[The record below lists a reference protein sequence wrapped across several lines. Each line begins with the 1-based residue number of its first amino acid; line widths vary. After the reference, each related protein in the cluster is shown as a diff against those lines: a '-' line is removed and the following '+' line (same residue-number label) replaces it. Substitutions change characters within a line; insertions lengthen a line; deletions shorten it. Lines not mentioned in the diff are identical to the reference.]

1 MQDLFGYNP
10 QSDEFGRTA
19 QESAQSQ
26 ECKETQET
34 VAVQEQMRQQ
44 EQNSTDSPPPKP
56 PSKQTAKRLSSII
69 LAAAATLTV
78 GTATLPALQSGHSQ
92 ASLLSLDAKGTAIH
106 YRVDAGK
113 DEDLAVTLKNDCTD
127 RRIELDA
134 GENQGQFEGLVAGM
148 TYTFS
153 VVDPSVLGDVTLSK
167 RQITIPDPATNTTAT
182 LADYR
187 TGAGTLAATVDID
200 GYADC
205 QAVLRKGEEVYTKPL
220 QNGRNHLTF
229 DSLAR
234 GEAYTLTV
242 EAKGIFQT
250 EVLLTQTVT
259 VLPPANIVCEAIEM
273 GADGNAIYAW
283 LYDVQSDVPLQAILT
298 ADGEQYTQPLQNGE
312 NELVFEGLTE
322 GKEYTLTVAW
332 VQEHHFEV
340 VAMRGLYLPHPL
352 EYSYVELLEL
362 GQDGVNL
369 HYQFMIDAVVPVWI
383 TLEGEGESYR
393 HEVDPL
399 TDCVG
404 TFENLTVG
412 KTYTIS
418 VVGEGSNGEMA
429 VFSQDVTVQ
438 DPSTL

>member
-1 MQDLFGYNP
+1 MQELFGYNP
-10 QSDEFGRTA
+10 QSDEFGKTA
-19 QESAQSQ
+19 QESAATQEAKAAQ
-26 ECKETQET
+26 ECSMT
-34 VAVQEQMRQQ
+34 QEQMRAQ
-44 EQNSTDSPPPKP
+44 EQNRNDSPPPKP
-56 PSKQTAKRLSSII
+56 PSKQTAKRFSSLL
-69 LAAAATLTV
+69 LAALSTLTV
-78 GTATLPALQSGHSQ
+78 GTATLPALQSGQSQ

-106 YRVDAGK
+106 YRVDAGA

-134 GENQGQFEGLVAGM
+134 GENQGQFDNLVAGM

-153 VVDPSVLGDVTLSK
+153 VVDPSVLGDVTISK
-167 RQITIPDPATNTTAT
+167 RQITIPDPAIKTAAT

-187 TGAGTLAATVDID
+187 TGAGTLSVILDID

-205 QAVLRKGEEVYTKPL
+205 QAVLQKGEEIHTKPL
-220 QNGRNHLTF
+220 QNGRNTIAF
-229 DSLAR
+229 DSLVR

-242 EAKGIFQT
+242 EAKGIFRT
-250 EVLLTQTVT
+250 EILLTQQIII
-259 VLPPANIVCEAIEM
+259 PPPQHIVCNAIEM

-283 LYDVQSDVPLQAILT
+283 LYDVQSNVPLQAILT
-298 ADGEQYTQPLQNGE
+298 ADGEQYTRPVQNGE
-312 NELVFEGLTE
+312 NELIFEGLTE
-322 GKEYTLTVAW
+322 GKDYTLTVAW
-332 VQEHHFEV
+332 VQENHFEV
-340 VAMRGLYLPHPL
+340 VAVRGLYLPHPL

-369 HYQFMIDAVVPVWI
+369 HYQFLIDAVVPVWI

-418 VVGEGSNGEMA
+418 VVGEGRNGEQA